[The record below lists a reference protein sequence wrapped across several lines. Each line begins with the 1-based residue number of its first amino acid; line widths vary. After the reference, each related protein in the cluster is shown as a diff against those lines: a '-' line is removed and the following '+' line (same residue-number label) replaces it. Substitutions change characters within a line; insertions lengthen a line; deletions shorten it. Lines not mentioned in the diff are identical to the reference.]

1 MSSTTTRFLGAAALV
16 LLGSSACGSTSSDS
30 DATGGAASSGGA
42 GGGGGTG
49 GASEPALC
57 DGSASIRFSA
67 TLGGGMVMPSY
78 VFHQPLWLELL
89 LRDRRLRV
97 LPGRERAGRG
107 EERKVGPPRA
117 RKSSQPRSIGATSPV
132 TRAGWTWAA
141 QTPAT
146 WPSATVR
153 ARRIAAAVVIQMHP
167 KDWSPPS
174 TPHPVE
180 EKLWNEGSP
189 LDGPVAAA
197 AQTKEVTA
205 QPAKAWPLSW
215 PITDLPLP
223 NEPGGK
229 VVTDAGDAA
238 KLRGLRE
245 GSTFEGV
252 LIDVGGLRY
261 ELFVRDEFPDAVKTA
276 IAASK

>member
-78 VFHQPLWLELL
+78 VFTNPYGWSFFYVTGGCEYFLGGSVQDGVKSGKLDPARAQELATAVHRSNIPSYSSWL
-89 LRDRRLRV
+89 DMGC
-97 LPGRERAGRG
+97 PDAGNVAISDG
-107 EERKVGPPRA
+107 T
-117 RKSSQPRSIGATSPV
+117 SSAYCSCGCDPDAPKGLESAID
-132 TRAGWTWAA
+132 AA
-141 QTPAT
+141 SQ
-146 WPSATVR
+146 W
-153 ARRIAAAVVIQMHP
+153 
-167 KDWSPPS
+167 K
-174 TPHPVE
+174 